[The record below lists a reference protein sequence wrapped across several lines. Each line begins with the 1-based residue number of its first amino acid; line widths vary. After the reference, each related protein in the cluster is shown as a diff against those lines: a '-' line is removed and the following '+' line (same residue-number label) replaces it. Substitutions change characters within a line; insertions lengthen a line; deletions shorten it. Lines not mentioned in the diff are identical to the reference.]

1 MNNNK
6 MIKTAKN
13 LDILADIFGK
23 IVLIAGGVSVV
34 LAVLSLVL
42 DAKIFVRGAT
52 SVDFDFIRAHLAQGC
67 VADEKFIRLYA
78 FAGSLGGGM
87 VCIVAG
93 YCASLFRKILAPI
106 KDGRP
111 FEDGTSAY
119 FRKAGWAVMAG
130 GLLTEI
136 TGVAARAL
144 LVRAYPLT
152 QIFSAEAVTKTE
164 FVSVINLDFVIIT
177 CILFFLSYIFAYGQ
191 ALQKESDETL

>member
-1 MNNNK
+1 

-13 LDILADIFGK
+13 LDILANIFGK
-23 IVLIAGGVSVV
+23 IALIAGGISIV
-34 LAVLSLVL
+34 LAVLTLVL
-42 DAKIFVRGAT
+42 DAEFFVKGAT
-52 SVDFDFIRAHLAQGC
+52 SVDFDFIRVHLAQGC
-67 VADEKFIRLYA
+67 VADERFIKLYA

-111 FEDGTSAY
+111 FEADIS
-119 FRKAGWAVMAG
+119 RNLKKAGWAVLAG

-144 LVRAYPLT
+144 LVKAYPMN

-164 FVSVINLDFVIIT
+164 FMSVINLDFVIIT